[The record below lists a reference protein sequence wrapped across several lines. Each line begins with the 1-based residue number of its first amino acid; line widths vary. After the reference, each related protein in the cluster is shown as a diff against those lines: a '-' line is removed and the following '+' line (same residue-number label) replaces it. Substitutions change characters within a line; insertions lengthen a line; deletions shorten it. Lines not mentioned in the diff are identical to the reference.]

1 MSHAMSPC
9 RFLRC
14 KITAAHSLTA
24 SSISPNLTPSMALR
38 DEAVIPLPAAGLQAA
53 PPLKSQL
60 SARMKPV
67 WVAIPRVKYYTG
79 HKAAITAEPMV
90 DVQDIIASKPVA
102 ARPVA
107 HAMPSAKSA
116 LVKQ

>member
-1 MSHAMSPC
+1 KVA
-9 RFLRC
+9 
-14 KITAAHSLTA
+14 AAHSLTA

-38 DEAVIPLPAAGLQAA
+38 DAAVIPRPAAGLQVA
-53 PPLKSQL
+53 PPLKLPL
-60 SARMKPV
+60 SARMKTAWGV
-67 WVAIPRVKYYTG
+67 IARAKYCTG
-79 HKAAITAEPMV
+79 HKAAIIAELMV
-90 DVQDIIASKPVA
+90 DAQDIIASKPVA